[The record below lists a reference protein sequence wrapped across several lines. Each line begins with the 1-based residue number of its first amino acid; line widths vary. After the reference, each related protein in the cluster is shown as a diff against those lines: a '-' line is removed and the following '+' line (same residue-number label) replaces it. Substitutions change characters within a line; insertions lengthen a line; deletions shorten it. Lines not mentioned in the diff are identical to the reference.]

1 MQTQL
6 IDYNGFIKPF
16 NDRKT
21 VPPLIFRLILQI
33 PQDPNRSKVQL
44 LGSVTKHVAVG
55 VLIAQLVLPLPHSI
69 FTKTA
74 EAGILSAVSSLF
86 GLRANADYEADKT
99 NSQKMPLLEAPLNPL
114 ATASDAEVQ
123 KVLASVSKIEAIQ
136 TLKEELYDEG
146 GNQTITNYTVKSGD
160 TVSGIAERYNIS
172 VNTVLWA
179 NDLRRDSNL
188 KVGTSLIILPISGV
202 KHTVKSGDTLQ
213 SIALKYKADAKE
225 VFAYNDIPEG
235 EKIKIGQEILIPDGE
250 IVAKPAPVTA
260 KTVVAK
266 AASAALGVNVAKAQ
280 GASAGAAS
288 NSGYYSRPIRG
299 GTRTQGIH
307 GTNAVDLA
315 NSCGTPIYA
324 AAGGSITIAKKNGGW
339 NGGYGNYVVMNHS
352 NGSQTLYAHME
363 GVYVTEGSTVEK
375 GASIGT
381 VGATGKVNGATGCHV
396 HFEIRGGGRNPF

>member
-1 MQTQL
+1 M
-6 IDYNGFIKPF
+6 
-16 NDRKT
+16 
-21 VPPLIFRLILQI
+21 
-33 PQDPNRSKVQL
+33 
-44 LGSVTKHVAVG
+44 TKHVAVG

-74 EAGILSAVSSLF
+74 EAGIISAVSSLF

-114 ATASDAEVQ
+114 ATASDEEVQ
-123 KVLASVSKIEAIQ
+123 KVLATVSKVEAIQ

-146 GNQTITNYTVKSGD
+146 GNHTITNYTVKSGD
-160 TVSGIAERYNIS
+160 TVSGIAEKYNIS

-179 NDLRRDSNL
+179 NDLRRDSKL

-202 KHTVKSGDTLQ
+202 KHEVKSGDTLQ
-213 SIALKYKADAKE
+213 SIALKYKGDATE
-225 VFAYNDIPEG
+225 IIAYNDLPG
-235 EKIKIGQEILIPDGE
+235 DKIKIGDEIMIPDGE
-250 IVAKPAPVTA
+250 MVPKPAPVTA

-280 GASAGAAS
+280 SASVSVAS
-288 NSGYYSRPIRG
+288 KSGYYMRPISG

-307 GTNAVDLA
+307 GTNGVDLA
-315 NSCGTPIYA
+315 DSCGTSMYA
-324 AAGGSITIAKKNGGW
+324 AAAGTITIAKKNGGW
-339 NGGYGNYVVMNHS
+339 NGGYGNYVVIDHA

-381 VGATGKVNGATGCHV
+381 IGATGKVNGATGCHV